1 MGSRSSGGRCRSSKV
16 GEIFSWIDVGGTDC
30 FGAGK
35 DAIVRKIKENDV
47 TVLIGET
54 GSGKTT
60 RAYPAFDLHNSH
72 THTAQRSH
80 STCMRQVC
88 AATA

>member
-1 MGSRSSGGRCRSSKV
+1 M
-16 GEIFSWIDVGGTDC
+16 
-30 FGAGK
+30 
-35 DAIVRKIKENDV
+35 RKIKENDV

-60 RAYPAFDLHNSH
+60 RAYPAFDLHNSY

-80 STCMRQVC
+80 STCMRRVC
-88 AATA
+88 AAAA